1 MAVQEGVAPEAAGT
15 QEAHGGAVHRLKPNA
30 IGLLGVVFMAVATA
44 APITAMTGNVP
55 FMVSAGNGVGAP
67 ASYLVAMVVLAIF
80 AVGFTSMAKHITS
93 TGAFYGFISYG
104 LGRTAGLASGLLA
117 TFAYVVFEPALIG
130 IFSTFATGTLKDQTG
145 LDVPWWAFAVL
156 MLAVNATGTWFGVS
170 VAEKLLVVLLATE
183 VTILAAMAVSVALH
197 GGGPH
202 GFTFGPVNPVNAF
215 KGTSAG
221 LGLFFA
227 FWSWVGFES
236 TAMYGEESRDPKKII
251 PKATMIS
258 VLGVGVFYVFVSWM
272 AIIGNGESEAVTAAS
287 SSNPLALFF
296 NPTERYVG
304 HWAVDVMQWLMITGS
319 LACGMAFHN
328 CAARYMYALGR
339 EGVLPSLQRTI
350 GRTHPQHGSPHIAG
364 LVQTVVSAVLI
375 AAFWL
380 AGKDPYTGT
389 YVLLAILGTMAIL
402 VVQAV
407 CSFAVLAYFR
417 KNHPESRHWFK
428 TFTAP
433 LIGGLAML
441 GVVVLLVSNMGAAAG
456 TESGSLVLKA
466 TPWIVALIAAGG
478 VAYATYLKRRA
489 PQRYALLGRTVLEET
504 KERGSRYGRGRSAAS
519 PHSFGE
525 GSQPSP
531 KCCSRW
537 TRQRS
542 IIDSSSP
549 SMNSKKA
556 RVSAS
561 RAPAG
566 VSAPRLTTPSRSASS
581 QRLMIASRLVSASY
595 HWSLCTRYRSR
606 REPGSRSRDT
616 MCTCAR

>member
-1 MAVQEGVAPEAAGT
+1 MAVDEGIAPAAQTSEAGT
-15 QEAHGGAVHRLKPNA
+15 VHRLKPNA
-30 IGLLGVVFMAVATA
+30 VGLLGVVFMAVATA

-55 FMVSAGNGVGAP
+55 FMVSAGNGIGAP
-67 ASYLVAMVVLAIF
+67 TSYLVAMVVLAIF
-80 AVGFTSMAKHITS
+80 SVGFTSMAKHITS

-104 LGRTAGLASGLLA
+104 LGRSIGLASGLLA

-130 IFSTFATGTLKDQTG
+130 IFSTFATTTLKDQTG

-197 GGGPH
+197 GGGPD
-202 GFTFGPVNPVNAF
+202 GFSLDPVNPVNAF

-236 TAMYGEESRDPKKII
+236 TAMYGEESRNPKKII

-272 AIIGNGESEAVTAAS
+272 AITGTGDSRAVKVATDD
-287 SSNPLALFF
+287 PLALFF
-296 NPTERYVG
+296 GPTEQYVG
-304 HWAVDVMQWLMITGS
+304 HWAVVVMQWLMITGS

-339 EGVLPSLQRTI
+339 EGVLPSLQRTV
-350 GRTHPQHGSPHIAG
+350 GRTHARHGSPHIAG
-364 LVQTVVSAVLI
+364 LVQTIVSAVLI
-375 AAFWL
+375 GAFWA

-407 CSFAVLAYFR
+407 CSFAVLVYFR
-417 KNHPESRHWFK
+417 SHHPESRHWFR
-428 TFTAP
+428 TFAAP
-433 LIGGLAML
+433 LTGGVAML
-441 GVVVLLVSNMGAAAG
+441 AVVALLVSNMGVAAG

-466 TPWIVALIAAGG
+466 TPWLVALIALAGIG
-478 VAYATYLKRRA
+478 YAQYLRRRA
-489 PQRYALLGRTVLEET
+489 PERYLLLGRTVLEET
-504 KERGSRYGRGRSAAS
+504 KER
-519 PHSFGE
+519 
-525 GSQPSP
+525 
-531 KCCSRW
+531 
-537 TRQRS
+537 
-542 IIDSSSP
+542 
-549 SMNSKKA
+549 
-556 RVSAS
+556 
-561 RAPAG
+561 
-566 VSAPRLTTPSRSASS
+566 
-581 QRLMIASRLVSASY
+581 
-595 HWSLCTRYRSR
+595 
-606 REPGSRSRDT
+606 
-616 MCTCAR
+616 

>member
-1 MAVQEGVAPEAAGT
+1 MAVDEGVAPAAGT
-15 QEAHGGAVHRLKPNA
+15 ADEETVHRLKPNA
-30 IGLLGVVFMAVATA
+30 VGLLGVVFMAVATA

-55 FMVSAGNGVGAP
+55 FMVSSGNGIGAP

-80 AVGFTSMAKHITS
+80 SVGFTSMAKHITS

-130 IFSTFATGTLKDQTG
+130 IFSTFATTTLRDQTG
-145 LDVPWWAFAVL
+145 LHVPWWAFAVL
-156 MLAVNATGTWFGVS
+156 MLAINATGTWFGIS
-170 VAEKLLVVLLATE
+170 VAEKLLVALLATE
-183 VTILAAMAVSVALH
+183 VTVLAAMAVSVAFH

-202 GFTFGPVNPVNAF
+202 GFTFAPVNPVNAF

-272 AIIGNGESEAVTAAS
+272 AITGNGEAEAVKAAS
-287 SSNPLALFF
+287 SANPLALFF
-296 NPTERYVG
+296 GPTDRYVG

-328 CAARYMYALGR
+328 CAARYLYALGR
-339 EGVLPSLQRTI
+339 EGVLPSLKNTV
-350 GRTHPQHGSPHIAG
+350 GRTHARHGSPHIAG

-375 AAFWL
+375 AAFWV
-380 AGKDPYTGT
+380 AGKDPYNAL

-407 CSFAVLAYFR
+407 CSFAVLVYFR
-417 KNHPESRHWFK
+417 RHHLESRHWFR

-433 LIGGLAML
+433 LVGGIAML
-441 GVVVLLVSNMGAAAG
+441 GVVVLLVSNMGVAAG
-456 TESGSLVLKA
+456 AESGSLLLKA
-466 TPWIVALIAAGG
+466 TPWLVALVAATG
-478 VAYATYLKRRA
+478 VGYAQYLKRRA
-489 PQRYALLGRTVLEET
+489 PERYALLGRTVLEET
-504 KERGSRYGRGRSAAS
+504 KER
-519 PHSFGE
+519 
-525 GSQPSP
+525 
-531 KCCSRW
+531 
-537 TRQRS
+537 
-542 IIDSSSP
+542 
-549 SMNSKKA
+549 
-556 RVSAS
+556 
-561 RAPAG
+561 
-566 VSAPRLTTPSRSASS
+566 
-581 QRLMIASRLVSASY
+581 
-595 HWSLCTRYRSR
+595 
-606 REPGSRSRDT
+606 
-616 MCTCAR
+616 

>member
-1 MAVQEGVAPEAAGT
+1 MAVDEGVAAAAKTDGD
-15 QEAHGGAVHRLKPNA
+15 GVVHRLKPNA
-30 IGLLGVVFMAVATA
+30 VGLLGVVFMAVATA

-55 FMVSAGNGVGAP
+55 FMVSAGNGIGAP

-80 AVGFTSMAKHITS
+80 SVGFTSMAKHITS

-104 LGRTAGLASGLLA
+104 LGRTVGLASGLLA

-130 IFSTFATGTLKDQTG
+130 IFSTFATTTLKDQSG
-145 LDVPWWAFAVL
+145 LDVPWWAFAIL
-156 MLAVNATGTWFGVS
+156 MLAINATGTWFGVS

-183 VTILAAMAVSVALH
+183 VTVLAAMAVSVAFH

-202 GFTFGPVNPVNAF
+202 GFTFAPVNPVNAF

-272 AIIGNGESEAVTAAS
+272 AISGTGTSSAVEVATKD
-287 SSNPLALFF
+287 PMGLFF

-339 EGVLPSLQRTI
+339 EGVLPSLKNTV
-350 GRTHPQHGSPHIAG
+350 GRTHARHGSPHIAG
-364 LVQTVVSAVLI
+364 LVQTVVSGLLVG
-375 AAFWL
+375 AFWA
-380 AGKDPYTGT
+380 AGKDPYSGT

-407 CSFAVLAYFR
+407 CSFAVLVYFR
-417 KNHPESRHWFK
+417 GHHPESRHWFR
-428 TFTAP
+428 TTAAP
-433 LIGGLAML
+433 LIGGIAML
-441 GVVVLLVSNMGAAAG
+441 AVVALLVSNMGAAAG
-456 TESGSLVLKA
+456 PESGSLVLKA
-466 TPWIVALIAAGG
+466 TPWLVALISAAGIG
-478 VAYATYLKRRA
+478 YAQYLKRRS
-489 PQRYALLGRTVLEET
+489 PERYALLGRTVLEET
-504 KERGSRYGRGRSAAS
+504 KER
-519 PHSFGE
+519 
-525 GSQPSP
+525 
-531 KCCSRW
+531 
-537 TRQRS
+537 
-542 IIDSSSP
+542 
-549 SMNSKKA
+549 
-556 RVSAS
+556 
-561 RAPAG
+561 
-566 VSAPRLTTPSRSASS
+566 
-581 QRLMIASRLVSASY
+581 
-595 HWSLCTRYRSR
+595 
-606 REPGSRSRDT
+606 
-616 MCTCAR
+616 

>member
-1 MAVQEGVAPEAAGT
+1 MAVDEGVAPAAGT
-15 QEAHGGAVHRLKPNA
+15 ADEETVHRLKPNA
-30 IGLLGVVFMAVATA
+30 VGLLGVVFMAVATA

-55 FMVSAGNGVGAP
+55 FMVSSGNGIGAP

-80 AVGFTSMAKHITS
+80 SVGFTSMAKHITS

-130 IFSTFATGTLKDQTG
+130 IFSTFATTTLRDQTG
-145 LDVPWWAFAVL
+145 LHVPWWAFAIL
-156 MLAVNATGTWFGVS
+156 MLAINATGTWFGIS
-170 VAEKLLVVLLATE
+170 VAEKLLVALLATE
-183 VTILAAMAVSVALH
+183 VTVLAAMAVSVAFH

-202 GFTFGPVNPVNAF
+202 GFTFAPVNPVNAF

-272 AIIGNGESEAVTAAS
+272 AITGNGEAEAVKAAS
-287 SSNPLALFF
+287 SANPLALFF
-296 NPTERYVG
+296 GPTDRYVG

-328 CAARYMYALGR
+328 CAARYLYALGR
-339 EGVLPSLQRTI
+339 EGVLPSLKNTI
-350 GRTHPQHGSPHIAG
+350 GRTHARHGSPHIAG

-375 AAFWL
+375 AAFWI
-380 AGKDPYTGT
+380 AGKDPYNAL

-407 CSFAVLAYFR
+407 CSFAVLVYFR
-417 KNHPESRHWFK
+417 RHHPESRHWFR

-433 LIGGLAML
+433 LVGGIAML
-441 GVVVLLVSNMGAAAG
+441 GVVVLLVSNMGVAAG
-456 TESGSLVLKA
+456 AESGSLLLKA
-466 TPWIVALIAAGG
+466 TPWLVALVAATG
-478 VAYATYLKRRA
+478 VGYAQYLKRRA
-489 PQRYALLGRTVLEET
+489 PERYALLGRTVLEET
-504 KERGSRYGRGRSAAS
+504 KER
-519 PHSFGE
+519 
-525 GSQPSP
+525 
-531 KCCSRW
+531 
-537 TRQRS
+537 
-542 IIDSSSP
+542 
-549 SMNSKKA
+549 
-556 RVSAS
+556 
-561 RAPAG
+561 
-566 VSAPRLTTPSRSASS
+566 
-581 QRLMIASRLVSASY
+581 
-595 HWSLCTRYRSR
+595 
-606 REPGSRSRDT
+606 
-616 MCTCAR
+616 

>member
-1 MAVQEGVAPEAAGT
+1 MAVDEGVAPAAKTDEEGT
-15 QEAHGGAVHRLKPNA
+15 IHRLKPNA
-30 IGLLGVVFMAVATA
+30 VGLLGVVFMAVATA

-55 FMVSAGNGVGAP
+55 FMVSAGNGIGAP

-80 AVGFTSMAKHITS
+80 SVGFTSMAKHITS

-130 IFSTFATGTLKDQTG
+130 IFSTFATTTLKDQTG
-145 LDVPWWAFAVL
+145 LQVPWWSFAVL
-156 MLAVNATGTWFGVS
+156 MLAINAAGTWFGVS

-183 VTILAAMAVSVALH
+183 VTVLAAMALSVAFH

-202 GFTFGPVNPVNAF
+202 GFTFAPVDPVNAF

-236 TAMYGEESRDPKKII
+236 TAMYGEESRDPKRII

-272 AIIGNGESEAVTAAS
+272 AILGNGETEAVRAAS
-287 SSNPLALFF
+287 SANPLAMFF

-328 CAARYMYALGR
+328 CAARYLYALGR
-339 EGVLPSLQRTI
+339 EGVLPSLRRTI
-350 GRTHPQHGSPHIAG
+350 GRTHARHGSPHIAG
-364 LVQTVVSAVLI
+364 LVQTAVSAVLI
-375 AAFWL
+375 GAFWI

-417 KNHPESRHWFK
+417 SHHPESRHWFR

-433 LIGGLAML
+433 LAGGIAML
-441 GVVVLLVSNMGAAAG
+441 AVVVLLVSHMGAAAG
-456 TESGSLVLKA
+456 PESGSLVLKA
-466 TPWIVALIAAGG
+466 TPWLVALIAAAG
-478 VAYATYLKRRA
+478 VGCAQYLKRRA
-489 PQRYALLGRTVLEET
+489 PERYALLGRTVLEET
-504 KERGSRYGRGRSAAS
+504 KER
-519 PHSFGE
+519 
-525 GSQPSP
+525 
-531 KCCSRW
+531 
-537 TRQRS
+537 
-542 IIDSSSP
+542 
-549 SMNSKKA
+549 
-556 RVSAS
+556 
-561 RAPAG
+561 
-566 VSAPRLTTPSRSASS
+566 
-581 QRLMIASRLVSASY
+581 
-595 HWSLCTRYRSR
+595 
-606 REPGSRSRDT
+606 
-616 MCTCAR
+616 

>member
-1 MAVQEGVAPEAAGT
+1 MAVDEGVAPAAKTDGDGT
-15 QEAHGGAVHRLKPNA
+15 VHRLKPNA

-55 FMVSAGNGVGAP
+55 FMVSAGNGIGAP

-80 AVGFTSMAKHITS
+80 SVGFTSMAKHITS

-130 IFSTFATGTLKDQTG
+130 IFSTFATQTLKDQTG
-145 LDVPWWAFAVL
+145 VHVPWWAFAVL
-156 MLAVNATGTWFGVS
+156 MLAINSMGTWFGIS

-183 VTILAAMAVSVALH
+183 VTILAAMAISVAFH
-197 GGGPH
+197 GGGPN
-202 GFTFGPVNPVNAF
+202 GFGLDPVNPVNAF

-236 TAMYGEESRDPKKII
+236 TAMYGEESRNPKKII

-272 AIIGNGESEAVTAAS
+272 AISGTGEANAVKVATD
-287 SSNPLALFF
+287 NPLALFF
-296 NPTERYVG
+296 GPTEQYVG

-339 EGVLPSLQRTI
+339 EGVLPVLKNTV
-350 GRTHPQHGSPHIAG
+350 GRTHPRHGSPHIAG
-364 LVQTVVSAVLI
+364 LVQTVITAVLL
-375 AAFWL
+375 AAFWI

-417 KNHPESRHWFK
+417 THHPESRHWFR
-428 TFTAP
+428 TLVAP
-433 LIGGLAML
+433 LVGGVAML
-441 GVVVLLVSNMGAAAG
+441 AVVGLLVSNMGAAAG
-456 TESGSLVLKA
+456 TESGSLVLRA
-466 TPWIVALIAAGG
+466 TPWLVAAVAALG
-478 VAYATYLKRRA
+478 VGYAQYLKRRA
-489 PQRYALLGRTVLEET
+489 PQRYLLLGRTVLEET
-504 KERGSRYGRGRSAAS
+504 KER
-519 PHSFGE
+519 
-525 GSQPSP
+525 
-531 KCCSRW
+531 
-537 TRQRS
+537 
-542 IIDSSSP
+542 
-549 SMNSKKA
+549 
-556 RVSAS
+556 
-561 RAPAG
+561 
-566 VSAPRLTTPSRSASS
+566 
-581 QRLMIASRLVSASY
+581 
-595 HWSLCTRYRSR
+595 
-606 REPGSRSRDT
+606 
-616 MCTCAR
+616 

>member
-1 MAVQEGVAPEAAGT
+1 MAVDEGVAPAAGT
-15 QEAHGGAVHRLKPNA
+15 ADEETVHRLKPNA
-30 IGLLGVVFMAVATA
+30 VGLLGVVFMAVATA

-55 FMVSAGNGVGAP
+55 FMVSSGNGIGAP

-80 AVGFTSMAKHITS
+80 SVGFTSMAKHITS

-130 IFSTFATGTLKDQTG
+130 IFSTFATTTLRDQTG
-145 LDVPWWAFAVL
+145 LHVPWWAFAIL
-156 MLAVNATGTWFGVS
+156 MLAINATGTWFGIS
-170 VAEKLLVVLLATE
+170 VAEKLLVALLATE
-183 VTILAAMAVSVALH
+183 VTVLAAMAVSVAFH

-202 GFTFGPVNPVNAF
+202 GFTFAPVNPVNAF

-272 AIIGNGESEAVTAAS
+272 AITGNGEAEAVKAAS
-287 SSNPLALFF
+287 SANPLALFF
-296 NPTERYVG
+296 GPTDRYVG

-328 CAARYMYALGR
+328 CAARYLYALGR
-339 EGVLPSLQRTI
+339 EGVLPSLKNTI
-350 GRTHPQHGSPHIAG
+350 GRTHARHGSPHIAG

-375 AAFWL
+375 AAFWI
-380 AGKDPYTGT
+380 AGKDPYNAL

-407 CSFAVLAYFR
+407 CSFAVLVYFR
-417 KNHPESRHWFK
+417 RHHPESRHRFR

-433 LIGGLAML
+433 LVGGIAML
-441 GVVVLLVSNMGAAAG
+441 GVVVLLVSNMGVAAG
-456 TESGSLVLKA
+456 AESGSLLLKA
-466 TPWIVALIAAGG
+466 TPWLVALVAATG
-478 VAYATYLKRRA
+478 VGYAQYLKRRA
-489 PQRYALLGRTVLEET
+489 PERYALLGRTVLEET
-504 KERGSRYGRGRSAAS
+504 KER
-519 PHSFGE
+519 
-525 GSQPSP
+525 
-531 KCCSRW
+531 
-537 TRQRS
+537 
-542 IIDSSSP
+542 
-549 SMNSKKA
+549 
-556 RVSAS
+556 
-561 RAPAG
+561 
-566 VSAPRLTTPSRSASS
+566 
-581 QRLMIASRLVSASY
+581 
-595 HWSLCTRYRSR
+595 
-606 REPGSRSRDT
+606 
-616 MCTCAR
+616 

>member
-1 MAVQEGVAPEAAGT
+1 
-15 QEAHGGAVHRLKPNA
+15 
-30 IGLLGVVFMAVATA
+30 
-44 APITAMTGNVP
+44 
-55 FMVSAGNGVGAP
+55 
-67 ASYLVAMVVLAIF
+67 
-80 AVGFTSMAKHITS
+80 
-93 TGAFYGFISYG
+93 
-104 LGRTAGLASGLLA
+104 
-117 TFAYVVFEPALIG
+117 
-130 IFSTFATGTLKDQTG
+130 
-145 LDVPWWAFAVL
+145 
-156 MLAVNATGTWFGVS
+156 
-170 VAEKLLVVLLATE
+170 
-183 VTILAAMAVSVALH
+183 
-197 GGGPH
+197 
-202 GFTFGPVNPVNAF
+202 
-215 KGTSAG
+215 
-221 LGLFFA
+221 
-227 FWSWVGFES
+227 
-236 TAMYGEESRDPKKII
+236 MYGEESRDPKKII

-296 NPTERYVG
+296 NPTEHYVG

-433 LIGGLAML
+433 LVGGLAML

-504 KERGSRYGRGRSAAS
+504 KER
-519 PHSFGE
+519 
-525 GSQPSP
+525 
-531 KCCSRW
+531 
-537 TRQRS
+537 
-542 IIDSSSP
+542 
-549 SMNSKKA
+549 
-556 RVSAS
+556 
-561 RAPAG
+561 
-566 VSAPRLTTPSRSASS
+566 
-581 QRLMIASRLVSASY
+581 
-595 HWSLCTRYRSR
+595 
-606 REPGSRSRDT
+606 
-616 MCTCAR
+616 

>member
-1 MAVQEGVAPEAAGT
+1 MAVDEGVAPAAGT
-15 QEAHGGAVHRLKPNA
+15 DGDETVHRLKPNA
-30 IGLLGVVFMAVATA
+30 VGLLGVVFMAVATA

-55 FMVSAGNGVGAP
+55 FMVSSGNGVGAP

-80 AVGFTSMAKHITS
+80 SVGFTSMAKHITS

-104 LGRTAGLASGLLA
+104 LGRTVGLASGLLA

-130 IFSTFATGTLKDQTG
+130 IFSTFATTTLKDQTG
-145 LDVPWWAFAVL
+145 AHVPWWAFAVL
-156 MLAVNATGTWFGVS
+156 MLAINATGTWFGIS

-183 VTILAAMAVSVALH
+183 VTVLAAMAVSVALH

-202 GFTFGPVNPVNAF
+202 GFTFAPVDPVNAF

-272 AIIGNGESEAVTAAS
+272 AISGNGEAEAVRAAS
-287 SSNPLALFF
+287 SANPLAMFF

-328 CAARYMYALGR
+328 CAARYLYALGR

-350 GRTHPQHGSPHIAG
+350 GRTHARHGSPHIAG
-364 LVQTVVSAVLI
+364 LVQTAVTAVLLG
-375 AAFWL
+375 AFWA

-417 KNHPESRHWFK
+417 SHHPESRHWFR

-433 LIGGLAML
+433 LIGGIAML

-456 TESGSLVLKA
+456 PESGSLVLKA
-466 TPWIVALIAAGG
+466 TPWLVALVAATG
-478 VAYATYLKRRA
+478 VGCAQYLKRRA
-489 PQRYALLGRTVLEET
+489 PERYVLLGRTVLEET
-504 KERGSRYGRGRSAAS
+504 KER
-519 PHSFGE
+519 
-525 GSQPSP
+525 
-531 KCCSRW
+531 
-537 TRQRS
+537 
-542 IIDSSSP
+542 
-549 SMNSKKA
+549 
-556 RVSAS
+556 
-561 RAPAG
+561 
-566 VSAPRLTTPSRSASS
+566 
-581 QRLMIASRLVSASY
+581 
-595 HWSLCTRYRSR
+595 
-606 REPGSRSRDT
+606 
-616 MCTCAR
+616 

>member
-1 MAVQEGVAPEAAGT
+1 MAVDEGVASAADTTADTAAKPDG
-15 QEAHGGAVHRLKPNA
+15 EGAVHRLKPNA

-55 FMVSAGNGVGAP
+55 FMVSSGNGIGAP

-80 AVGFTSMAKHITS
+80 SVGFTSMAKHITS

-104 LGRTAGLASGLLA
+104 LGRSVGLASGLLA

-130 IFSTFATGTLKDQTG
+130 IFSTFATTTLNDQTG
-145 LDVPWWAFAVL
+145 LDIPWWAFAVL

-183 VTILAAMAVSVALH
+183 VTILAAMAISVALH
-197 GGGPH
+197 GGGPD
-202 GFTFGPVNPVNAF
+202 GFSIDPVNPVNAF
-215 KGTSAG
+215 EGTSAG

-236 TAMYGEESRDPKKII
+236 TAMYGEESRNPKKII

-272 AIIGNGESEAVTAAS
+272 AIIGTGQSKAVQVATAD
-287 SSNPLALFF
+287 PLALFF
-296 NPTERYVG
+296 DPTERYVG

-339 EGVLPSLQRTI
+339 EGVLPSLKNTV
-350 GRTHPQHGSPHIAG
+350 GRTHARHGSPHIAG

-375 AAFWL
+375 GAFWA

-407 CSFAVLAYFR
+407 CSFAVLVYFR
-417 KNHPESRHWFK
+417 SHHPESRHWFR

-433 LIGGLAML
+433 LVGGVAML
-441 GVVVLLVSNMGAAAG
+441 AVVTLLVSNMGVAAG
-456 TESGSLVLKA
+456 PESGSLVLKA
-466 TPWIVALIAAGG
+466 TPWLVALIAAAG
-478 VAYATYLKRRA
+478 VGYAQYLKHRD
-489 PQRYALLGRTVLEET
+489 PSRYRLLGRTVLEET
-504 KERGSRYGRGRSAAS
+504 KER
-519 PHSFGE
+519 
-525 GSQPSP
+525 
-531 KCCSRW
+531 
-537 TRQRS
+537 
-542 IIDSSSP
+542 
-549 SMNSKKA
+549 
-556 RVSAS
+556 
-561 RAPAG
+561 
-566 VSAPRLTTPSRSASS
+566 
-581 QRLMIASRLVSASY
+581 
-595 HWSLCTRYRSR
+595 
-606 REPGSRSRDT
+606 
-616 MCTCAR
+616 

>member
-1 MAVQEGVAPEAAGT
+1 MAVDEGVASAAGAAT
-15 QEAHGGAVHRLKPNA
+15 DTAAKSGAEDAVHRLKPNA

-55 FMVSAGNGVGAP
+55 FMVSSGNGIGAP

-80 AVGFTSMAKHITS
+80 SVGFTSMAKHITS

-104 LGRTAGLASGLLA
+104 LGRSVGLASGLLA

-130 IFSTFATGTLKDQTG
+130 IFSTFATTTLHDQTG
-145 LDVPWWAFAVL
+145 LDIPWWAFAVL

-183 VTILAAMAVSVALH
+183 VTILAAMAVSVAFH
-197 GGGPH
+197 GGGPD
-202 GFTFGPVNPVNAF
+202 GFSIDPVNPANAF

-236 TAMYGEESRDPKKII
+236 TAMYGEESRNPKKII

-272 AIIGNGESEAVTAAS
+272 AITGTGQSSAVKVAGD
-287 SSNPLALFF
+287 NPLGLFF
-296 NPTERYVG
+296 GPTERYVG

-339 EGVLPSLQRTI
+339 EGVLPSLKNTV
-350 GRTHPQHGSPHIAG
+350 GRTHARHGSPHIAG

-375 AAFWL
+375 GAFWA

-407 CSFAVLAYFR
+407 CSFAVLVYFR
-417 KNHPESRHWFK
+417 SHHPESRHWFR

-433 LIGGLAML
+433 LVGGVAML
-441 GVVVLLVSNMGAAAG
+441 AVVTLLVSNMGVAAG
-456 TESGSLVLKA
+456 PESGSLVLKA
-466 TPWIVALIAAGG
+466 TPWLVALIAVAGVG
-478 VAYATYLKRRA
+478 YAQYLKRRD
-489 PQRYALLGRTVLEET
+489 PSRYLLLGRTVLEET
-504 KERGSRYGRGRSAAS
+504 KER
-519 PHSFGE
+519 
-525 GSQPSP
+525 
-531 KCCSRW
+531 
-537 TRQRS
+537 
-542 IIDSSSP
+542 
-549 SMNSKKA
+549 
-556 RVSAS
+556 
-561 RAPAG
+561 
-566 VSAPRLTTPSRSASS
+566 
-581 QRLMIASRLVSASY
+581 
-595 HWSLCTRYRSR
+595 
-606 REPGSRSRDT
+606 
-616 MCTCAR
+616 

>member
-1 MAVQEGVAPEAAGT
+1 MAVQEGVAPAEGTSTGAGDGT
-15 QEAHGGAVHRLKPNA
+15 VHRLKPNA

-55 FMVSAGNGVGAP
+55 FMVSAGNGIGAP

-80 AVGFTSMAKHITS
+80 SVGFTSMAKHITS

-104 LGRTAGLASGLLA
+104 LGRTVGLAAGLLA
-117 TFAYVVFEPALIG
+117 TFAYAVFEPALIG
-130 IFSTFATGTLKDQTG
+130 IFSVFATTTLEDQTG
-145 LDVPWWAFAVL
+145 LAVPWWAFAML
-156 MLAVNATGTWFGVS
+156 MLAINATGTWFGVS

-183 VTILAAMAVSVALH
+183 VTILAAMAISVALH
-197 GGGPH
+197 GGGPD
-202 GFTFGPVNPVNAF
+202 GFSLDPVNPVNAF

-236 TAMYGEESRDPKKII
+236 TAMYGEESRNPKKII

-258 VLGVGVFYVFVSWM
+258 VLGVGIFYVFVSWM
-272 AIIGNGESEAVTAAS
+272 AISGTGESKAVEVATA
-287 SSNPLALFF
+287 NPLGLFF
-296 NPTERYVG
+296 GPTEQYVG

-339 EGVLPSLQRTI
+339 EGAIPGLKNTV
-350 GRTHPQHGSPHIAG
+350 GRTHARHGSPHIAG
-364 LVQTVVSAVLI
+364 LVQTIVSAVLI
-375 AAFWL
+375 AAFWI
-380 AGKDPYTGT
+380 AGKDPYNAL

-433 LIGGLAML
+433 LLGGVAML
-441 GVVVLLVSNMGAAAG
+441 AVVVLLVSNMGVAAG

-466 TPWIVALIAAGG
+466 TPWIVALVAVGG
-478 VAYATYLKRRA
+478 LGYATYLKRRA
-489 PQRYALLGRTVLEET
+489 PERYALLGRTVLEET
-504 KERGSRYGRGRSAAS
+504 KER
-519 PHSFGE
+519 
-525 GSQPSP
+525 
-531 KCCSRW
+531 
-537 TRQRS
+537 
-542 IIDSSSP
+542 
-549 SMNSKKA
+549 
-556 RVSAS
+556 
-561 RAPAG
+561 
-566 VSAPRLTTPSRSASS
+566 
-581 QRLMIASRLVSASY
+581 
-595 HWSLCTRYRSR
+595 
-606 REPGSRSRDT
+606 
-616 MCTCAR
+616 

>member
-1 MAVQEGVAPEAAGT
+1 MAVDEGVAPAAKTDGDGT
-15 QEAHGGAVHRLKPNA
+15 VHRLKPNA

-55 FMVSAGNGVGAP
+55 FMVSAGNGIGAP

-80 AVGFTSMAKHITS
+80 SVGFTSMAKHITS

-130 IFSTFATGTLKDQTG
+130 IFSTFATQTLKDQTG
-145 LDVPWWAFAVL
+145 VHVPWWAFAVL

-183 VTILAAMAVSVALH
+183 VTVLAAMAVSVAFH
-197 GGGPH
+197 GGGPD
-202 GFTFGPVNPVNAF
+202 GFGLDPVNPVNAF

-236 TAMYGEESRDPKKII
+236 TAMYGEESRNPKKII

-272 AIIGNGESEAVTAAS
+272 AISGTGESNAVKVATD
-287 SSNPLALFF
+287 NPLALFF
-296 NPTERYVG
+296 GPTEQYVG

-339 EGVLPSLQRTI
+339 EGVLPVLKNTV
-350 GRTHPQHGSPHIAG
+350 GRTHPRHGSPHIAG
-364 LVQTVVSAVLI
+364 LVQTVITAVLL
-375 AAFWL
+375 AAFWI

-417 KNHPESRHWFK
+417 THHPESRHWFR
-428 TFTAP
+428 TLVAP
-433 LIGGLAML
+433 LVGGVAML
-441 GVVVLLVSNMGAAAG
+441 AVVGLLVSNMGAAAG
-456 TESGSLVLKA
+456 TESGSLVLRA
-466 TPWIVALIAAGG
+466 TPWLVAAVAALG
-478 VAYATYLKRRA
+478 VGYAQYLKRRA
-489 PQRYALLGRTVLEET
+489 PQRYLLLGRTVLEET
-504 KERGSRYGRGRSAAS
+504 KER
-519 PHSFGE
+519 
-525 GSQPSP
+525 
-531 KCCSRW
+531 
-537 TRQRS
+537 
-542 IIDSSSP
+542 
-549 SMNSKKA
+549 
-556 RVSAS
+556 
-561 RAPAG
+561 
-566 VSAPRLTTPSRSASS
+566 
-581 QRLMIASRLVSASY
+581 
-595 HWSLCTRYRSR
+595 
-606 REPGSRSRDT
+606 
-616 MCTCAR
+616 

>member
-1 MAVQEGVAPEAAGT
+1 MAVDEGVAPAAGT
-15 QEAHGGAVHRLKPNA
+15 EDGEPVHRLKANA
-30 IGLLGVVFMAVATA
+30 VGLLGVVFMAVATA

-80 AVGFTSMAKHITS
+80 SVGFTSMAKHITS

-104 LGRTAGLASGLLA
+104 LGRTVGLASGLLA

-130 IFSTFATGTLKDQTG
+130 IFSTFATTTLRDQTG
-145 LDVPWWAFAVL
+145 MHVPWWAFAVL
-156 MLAVNATGTWFGVS
+156 MLAINATGTWFGVS

-183 VTILAAMAVSVALH
+183 VTVLAAMAVSVAFH

-202 GFTFGPVNPVNAF
+202 GFTFAPVDPVNAF

-272 AIIGNGESEAVTAAS
+272 AIIGNGEAEAVKAAS
-287 SSNPLALFF
+287 SANPLAMFF
-296 NPTERYVG
+296 DPTERYVG

-328 CAARYMYALGR
+328 CAARYLYALGR
-339 EGVLPSLQRTI
+339 EGVLPSLKHTV
-350 GRTHPQHGSPHIAG
+350 GRTHARHGSPHIAG
-364 LVQTVVSAVLI
+364 LVQTAVSAVLI
-375 AAFWL
+375 GAFWI

-417 KNHPESRHWFK
+417 SHHPESRHWFR

-433 LIGGLAML
+433 LVGGIAML
-441 GVVVLLVSNMGAAAG
+441 AVVVLLVSHMSAAAG
-456 TESGSLVLKA
+456 PESGSLVLKA
-466 TPWIVALIAAGG
+466 TPWLVALVAATG
-478 VAYATYLKRRA
+478 VGYAQYLKRRS
-489 PQRYALLGRTVLEET
+489 PERYALLGRTVLEET
-504 KERGSRYGRGRSAAS
+504 KER
-519 PHSFGE
+519 
-525 GSQPSP
+525 
-531 KCCSRW
+531 
-537 TRQRS
+537 
-542 IIDSSSP
+542 
-549 SMNSKKA
+549 
-556 RVSAS
+556 
-561 RAPAG
+561 
-566 VSAPRLTTPSRSASS
+566 
-581 QRLMIASRLVSASY
+581 
-595 HWSLCTRYRSR
+595 
-606 REPGSRSRDT
+606 
-616 MCTCAR
+616 

>member
-1 MAVQEGVAPEAAGT
+1 MAVDEGVAPTESSADD
-15 QEAHGGAVHRLKPNA
+15 GAVHRLKPNA
-30 IGLLGVVFMAVATA
+30 VGLLGVVFMAVATA

-80 AVGFTSMAKHITS
+80 SVGFTSMAKHITS

-130 IFSTFATGTLKDQTG
+130 IFSTFATNTLKDQTG
-145 LDVPWWAFAVL
+145 LHIPWWAFAVL
-156 MLAVNATGTWFGVS
+156 MLAINATGTWFGVS
-170 VAEKLLVVLLATE
+170 VAEKLLVLLLATE
-183 VTILAAMAVSVALH
+183 VTVLAAMAVSVAFH

-202 GFTFGPVNPVNAF
+202 GFTFAPVNPVNAF

-272 AIIGNGESEAVTAAS
+272 AIIGNGETEAVKAAS
-287 SSNPLALFF
+287 SANPLALFF
-296 NPTERYVG
+296 NPTEHYVG
-304 HWAVDVMQWLMITGS
+304 HWAVVVMQWLMITGS

-328 CAARYMYALGR
+328 CAARYLYALGR
-339 EGVLPSLQRTI
+339 EGVLPSLRNTI
-350 GRTHPQHGSPHIAG
+350 GRTHARHGSPHIAG

-375 AAFWL
+375 GAFWA

-407 CSFAVLAYFR
+407 CSFAVLVYFR
-417 KNHPESRHWFK
+417 SHRPESRHWFR

-433 LIGGLAML
+433 LLGGIAML
-441 GVVVLLVSNMGAAAG
+441 AVVVLLVSNMGVAAG
-456 TESGSLVLKA
+456 PESGSLVLKA
-466 TPWIVALIAAGG
+466 TPWLVALVAGTG
-478 VAYATYLKRRA
+478 IGYAQYLKRRS
-489 PQRYALLGRTVLEET
+489 PERYALLGRTVLEET
-504 KERGSRYGRGRSAAS
+504 KER
-519 PHSFGE
+519 
-525 GSQPSP
+525 
-531 KCCSRW
+531 
-537 TRQRS
+537 
-542 IIDSSSP
+542 
-549 SMNSKKA
+549 
-556 RVSAS
+556 
-561 RAPAG
+561 
-566 VSAPRLTTPSRSASS
+566 
-581 QRLMIASRLVSASY
+581 
-595 HWSLCTRYRSR
+595 
-606 REPGSRSRDT
+606 
-616 MCTCAR
+616 